1 VDGAGARVRTIFY
14 CQILSQQL
22 EGSHALF
29 RIQMADFLAALAG
42 PMVRKWSVAALHI
55 HTSTAYPSSDDIKTL
70 RVDVQMADF
79 LAALPGALARKW
91 SMAAP
96 RSQASSPNSSQ
107 ASIATADGG
116 ETGPAG

>member
-1 VDGAGARVRTIFY
+1 
-14 CQILSQQL
+14 
-22 EGSHALF
+22 
-29 RIQMADFLAALAG
+29 M
-42 PMVRKWSVAALHI
+42 
-55 HTSTAYPSSDDIKTL
+55 
-70 RVDVQMADF
+70 DVQMADF